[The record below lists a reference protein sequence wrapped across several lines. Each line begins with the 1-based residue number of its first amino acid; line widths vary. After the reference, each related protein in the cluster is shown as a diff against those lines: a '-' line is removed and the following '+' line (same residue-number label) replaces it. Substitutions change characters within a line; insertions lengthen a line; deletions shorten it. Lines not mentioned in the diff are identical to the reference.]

1 MQVSLRARLTA
12 WYSLLVVL
20 TVAVFA
26 AAVLWLHWR
35 LLLKQFDD
43 GLQSIAATADN
54 VFAEE
59 LEEVKDRS
67 LAAAEMAAV
76 VRAESGVVQV
86 LDATGA
92 SIGPAARPMPLPP
105 GALSTGANAPPETL
119 IGPEGQSWRVLVR
132 RSSSGAHDYYIA
144 TGLPLTEALEQWRTL
159 LRVSLIGLPL
169 ALLFAAAGG
178 WWLGW
183 YGLLP
188 MKTIAAEAQA
198 ITAKTPDSRLTVPD
212 SITEL
217 AQLAGSFNHVL
228 DRLSSALTT
237 QRRFMADA
245 SHELRTPVSIAR
257 TAAQVT
263 LGQPRRGEGEYR
275 EALGVIAKQ
284 TSRLTRLVDD
294 MLVLARADGGGYP
307 MVAAQ
312 VRLDQL
318 VAESVREFGA
328 PAEDRE
334 IALHATVQPMTLTGD
349 ETLLRRM
356 LSNLIGNAVTY
367 TPQGGSVDI
376 SLSAADS
383 TLLVRVA
390 DTGPGIP
397 IGDRER
403 VFERFVRLDPARAA
417 GGSGLG
423 LAIAR
428 WIAEAHGGT
437 LRVESSNSSG
447 TVFAAS
453 LPAERASG
461 IGRVFRP
468 GRAWERAER
477 GVPRTTRE

>member
-20 TVAVFA
+20 TLAVFA
-26 AAVLWLHWR
+26 SAVLWLHWR

-43 GLQSIAATADN
+43 GLQTIAATADN

-59 LEEVKDRS
+59 LEEVKIAS
-67 LAAAEMAAV
+67 QAAAEMAEV
-76 VRAESGVVQV
+76 VRTEGGVVQV

-92 SIGPAARPMPLPP
+92 SIGPSTRPMPLPA
-105 GALSTGANAPPETL
+105 GALSTGAKASPETL
-119 IGPEGQSWRVLVR
+119 AGPDGQQWRVVVR
-132 RSSSGAHDYYIA
+132 RRTSGGADYYVA
-144 TGLPLTEALEQWRTL
+144 TGVPLTEALEEWRTL

-183 YGLLP
+183 YGLRP
-188 MKTIAAEAQA
+188 MEKIVAEAQV
-198 ITAKTPDSRLTVPD
+198 ITAKTPDSRLTVHR

-217 AQLAGSFNHVL
+217 GHLAGSFNHVL
-228 DRLSSALTT
+228 DRLSSALAT

-263 LGQPRRGEGEYR
+263 LAQPRRDEAEYR

-294 MLVLARADGGGYP
+294 MLVLARADAGGYP
-307 MVAAQ
+307 IVQTQ

-318 VAESVREFGA
+318 VAECVREFGA
-328 PAEDRE
+328 PAEDKN
-334 IALHATVQPMTLTGD
+334 IALNTDLYPATMTGD

-356 LSNLIGNAVTY
+356 LSNLIGNGVAY
-367 TPQGGSVDI
+367 TPSGGSIDV
-376 SLSAADS
+376 SLRASDGH
-383 TLLVRVA
+383 LLLRVS

-397 IGDRER
+397 AEDRDR

-428 WIAEAHGGT
+428 GIAEAHGGT
-437 LRVESSNSSG
+437 LRVESSGSVGSMF
-447 TVFAAS
+447 VAS
-453 LPAERASG
+453 LPAQSQISEH
-461 IGRVFRP
+461 
-468 GRAWERAER
+468 
-477 GVPRTTRE
+477 